1 MLCVWIV
8 FACSHAPCLQQLGVE
23 PAKSEVKITE
33 HKKVNYQARVGIKS
47 YVFCTIGNKS
57 DHLKIYKD
65 INKIMFFMNYGCFL
79 ALFPRIMILKWQL
92 KKKKWIALKLSIR
105 QLCWN
110 AVLAQL
116 CRQTG
121 AGSNTLR
128 SLKMSTDKSQTCTWR
143 KERTRWILK
152 FLSLKKR

>member
-65 INKIMFFMNYGCFL
+65 INKIMLFYELWMFFGFVSQNYDFKV
-79 ALFPRIMILKWQL
+79 AIEE
-92 KKKKWIALKLSIR
+92 KKWLALKLSIR

-110 AVLAQL
+110 AVRAQL